1 MAHLNAL
8 CKLKQTWSH
17 EFSLS
22 LLLSSHTLPASLS
35 PPLLEGKREEE
46 KEREA
51 EGERERDR
59 QTENTRGIKL
69 YNAL

>member
-1 MAHLNAL
+1 MPFVNSS
-8 CKLKQTWSH
+8 KLGHMS
-17 EFSLS
+17 SLFLS
-22 LLLSSHTLPASLS
+22 YSFSSHTLPASLS

-69 YNAL
+69 